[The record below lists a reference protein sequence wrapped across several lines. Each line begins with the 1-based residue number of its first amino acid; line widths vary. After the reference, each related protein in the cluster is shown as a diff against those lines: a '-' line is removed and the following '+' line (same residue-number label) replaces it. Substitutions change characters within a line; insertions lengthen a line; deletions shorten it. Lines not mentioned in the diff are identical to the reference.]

1 MPTRPSRL
9 RDQMRVDAITRSPR
23 QLVGILVLM
32 LGLGGVVMVESGCAS
47 SCLASCSGPL
57 AEIRVGPSIAA
68 VEACDSNGACT
79 RQEFGPWSQSVQ
91 SRSFSVRVPDQG
103 STATLT
109 LRGYGFDGVEV
120 ASGTAESSF
129 GDSECGCKAPA
140 KFEIIPNVVWADEQ

>member
-1 MPTRPSRL
+1 MVKAAPMAASTPKHIYRRL
-9 RDQMRVDAITRSPR
+9 
-23 QLVGILVLM
+23 GILFIV

-47 SCLASCSGPL
+47 SCSASCSGPL

-68 VEACDSNGACT
+68 VEACDSDGTCT
-79 RQEFGPWSQSVQ
+79 RQDFGPWSQSVA

>member
-1 MPTRPSRL
+1 MKRLTTRR
-9 RDQMRVDAITRSPR
+9 TPR
-23 QLVGILVLM
+23 QFLGVLILL
-32 LGLGGVVMVESGCAS
+32 LGLGSMVMVESGCVS
-47 SCLASCSGPL
+47 SCMASCSGPL

-68 VEACDSNGACT
+68 VEACDSTGACT

-120 ASGTAESSF
+120 ASGTVESQF

-140 KFEIIPNVVWADEQ
+140 NFKIIPNVVRADEQ

>member
-1 MPTRPSRL
+1 MVKAAPMAASTPKHIYRRL
-9 RDQMRVDAITRSPR
+9 
-23 QLVGILVLM
+23 GILFIV

-47 SCLASCSGPL
+47 SCSASCSGPL
-57 AEIRVGPSIAA
+57 AEIRVGPSIAT
-68 VEACDSNGACT
+68 VEACDSDGACT
-79 RQEFGPWSQSVQ
+79 RQDFGPWSQSVA

>member
-1 MPTRPSRL
+1 MKRLTSR
-9 RDQMRVDAITRSPR
+9 RTPR
-23 QLVGILVLM
+23 HFLGVLILL
-32 LGLGGVVMVESGCAS
+32 LGLGTMVMIESGCTS
-47 SCLASCSGPL
+47 HCIASCVGPL

-68 VEACDSNGACT
+68 VEACDSTGACT

-120 ASGTAESSF
+120 ASGTVESQF

-140 KFEIIPNVVWADEQ
+140 NFEIIPNVVRADEQ

>member
-1 MPTRPSRL
+1 MAASTSKRIYRRL
-9 RDQMRVDAITRSPR
+9 
-23 QLVGILVLM
+23 GILFLV
-32 LGLGGVVMVESGCAS
+32 LGLGGIVMVESGCAT
-47 SCLASCSGPL
+47 SCSASCSGPL

-68 VEACDSNGACT
+68 VEACDSTGACT

-120 ASGTAESSF
+120 ASGTVESQF

-140 KFEIIPNVVWADEQ
+140 IFQVIPNVVRTNEQ

>member
-1 MPTRPSRL
+1 MAKAAPMAASTPKHICRGL
-9 RDQMRVDAITRSPR
+9 
-23 QLVGILVLM
+23 GILFIV
-32 LGLGGVVMVESGCAS
+32 LGLGSMVMVESGCAS
-47 SCLASCSGPL
+47 CCSASCSGPL

-68 VEACDSNGACT
+68 VEACDSDGACT
-79 RQEFGPWSQSVQ
+79 RQDFGPWSQSVA

>member
-1 MPTRPSRL
+1 MAASTPKHICRGL
-9 RDQMRVDAITRSPR
+9 
-23 QLVGILVLM
+23 GILFIV
-32 LGLGGVVMVESGCAS
+32 LGLGSMVMVESGCAS
-47 SCLASCSGPL
+47 SCSASCSGPL

-68 VEACDSNGACT
+68 AEACDSDGACT
-79 RQEFGPWSQSVQ
+79 RQDFGPWSQSVA

>member
-1 MPTRPSRL
+1 MAASPSKRIYRRL
-9 RDQMRVDAITRSPR
+9 
-23 QLVGILVLM
+23 GILFLM
-32 LGLGGVVMVESGCAS
+32 LSLGGMVMIESGCTS
-47 SCLASCSGPL
+47 HCIASCVGPL

-68 VEACDSNGACT
+68 VEACDSTGACS

-109 LRGYGFDGVEV
+109 LRGYGFDGIEV
-120 ASGTAESSF
+120 ASGTVESQF

-140 KFEIIPNVVWADEQ
+140 KFQIIPNVVRADEQ